1 MTPLLVQPFNHLRH
15 PLTSPLTTLA
25 PSLKLWCPL
34 VTAATKGANYARFCD
49 HLKVCLKVVCVC
61 VCVCV
66 CVLHVD
72 VALEFFFMCITS
84 NHASAILQSEGT
96 AEIVSSYH
104 VIDHASV
111 MLHSVETDKIVSS
124 ICDISCVNNLIPGGQ

>member
-1 MTPLLVQPFNHLRH
+1 M
-15 PLTSPLTTLA
+15 
-25 PSLKLWCPL
+25 
-34 VTAATKGANYARFCD
+34 
-49 HLKVCLKVVCVC
+49 
-61 VCVCV
+61 CVCV

-96 AEIVSSYH
+96 AETVSSYH

-111 MLHSVETDKIVSS
+111 ILHSVETDKIVSS
-124 ICDISCVNNLIPGGQ
+124 ICDISCVNNLIPGGAVINMSQVIMMDDSSTVSLSLETVADQASAILHCVETDETF